1 MGQVLFI
8 VWRESVEAMLVVGIL
23 HAWLSHNA
31 ADSGGKRWLWGGVGL
46 GLLLAA
52 LLAFGLFAA
61 AELLGPHQDAFQ
73 AGMVFAAAAL
83 IVHMVLWMRAHG
95 RTLKKDL
102 ESGLAQQAGS
112 RNWWG
117 VLTLVAIAVAR
128 EGSEAVVFLY
138 GMMAA
143 APREQLGGM
152 ALAGLAGLGLALLTF
167 WLLQLGGK
175 YLSWRLFFRATE
187 IMLLLLA
194 AALFISG
201 VDKLQSMELLP
212 SLIDPLWDSSALLDD
227 MSPAGG
233 VLAALTGYRAHPS
246 LTSLLAYGG
255 YWLAIMALLRWRN
268 GRAATAV
275 RSAA

>member
-8 VWRESVEAMLVVGIL
+8 VWRESVEAMLVIGIL

-31 ADSGGKRWLWGGVGL
+31 ADSGGKRWLWGGVAL
-46 GLLLAA
+46 GLALAA

-73 AGMVFAAAAL
+73 AGMVFVAAAL
-83 IVHMVLWMRAHG
+83 IVHMVLWMREHG

-102 ESGLAQQAGS
+102 ESGMAA
-112 RNWWG
+112 RAARNNWWG
-117 VLTLVAIAVAR
+117 VLVLVAIAVAR

-138 GMMAA
+138 GMLASAEGAELGWMA
-143 APREQLGGM
+143 GG
-152 ALAGLAGLGLALLTF
+152 GVIGFVLALLTF
-167 WLLQLGGK
+167 WLLQLGGR
-175 YLSWRLFFRATE
+175 YLSWRLFFRVTE

-212 SLIDPLWDSSALLDD
+212 TLVDRLWDSSALVDD

-233 VLAALTGYRAHPS
+233 VLAALTGYRAQPS
-246 LTSLLAYGG
+246 LTSLLAYAG
-255 YWLAIMALLRWRN
+255 YWAGILLLLRWRN
-268 GRAATAV
+268 PRPQRLAA
-275 RSAA
+275 